1 MTYLNLLVMQ
11 IGPMCVLIIL
21 NCMIYKE
28 LKRSMASQNHSNLI
42 TASLCTENNGNG
54 ICHSVVTRG
63 HSIHGKQFS
72 TFICLIQL
80 EHLRL

>member
-1 MTYLNLLVMQ
+1 MQ

-42 TASLCTENNGNG
+42 IASQRTENNGNG

-63 HSIHGKQFS
+63 HSIHGK
-72 TFICLIQL
+72 
-80 EHLRL
+80 